1 MIDVLDQAQA
11 LEAAPELAAVYR
23 SAFGAPGYDEDA
35 AEAERFATE
44 QLPLH
49 AERDGFKL
57 VVARLP
63 RPSGTTAAGPSVGS
77 LDVAGVMGG
86 SGPIVGFA
94 YGYTGHRGQWWSDR
108 VAETAPAEI
117 VAGWVGGHFEVVEM
131 AVTGE
136 AQRQG
141 IGSALHDVLM
151 ADLPQAKALLTTY
164 VDDRPAPRLYRR
176 KGWQV
181 LVPDLGWDSALY
193 GLSLT
198 IR

>member
-11 LEAAPELAAVYR
+11 LQVAPELAAVYR

-49 AERDGFKL
+49 AQREGFKL
-57 VVARLP
+57 VVARSP
-63 RPSGTTAAGPSVGS
+63 TPAGSPGPSVGS
-77 LDVAGVMGG
+77 LDVAGVMDG
-86 SGPIVGFA
+86 SGPIIGFA
-94 YGYTGHRGQWWSDR
+94 YGYTGQRGQWWSDR
-108 VAETAPAEI
+108 VAETAPADI
-117 VAGWVGGHFEVVEM
+117 VAAWIGGHFEVVEM
-131 AVTGE
+131 AVMVE
-136 AQRQG
+136 AQGQG
-141 IGSALHDVLM
+141 LGSALHDVLM
-151 ADLPQAKALLTTY
+151 ADLPHAKALLTTY
-164 VDDRPAPRLYRR
+164 LDDRPAPRLYRR

>member
-49 AERDGFKL
+49 AQRDGFKL

-86 SGPIVGFA
+86 SGPIGGFA
-94 YGYTGHRGQWWSDR
+94 YGYTGQRGQWWSDR
-108 VAETAPAEI
+108 VAETASPKPRRRRSSR
-117 VAGWVGGHFEVVEM
+117 AGSVV
-131 AVTGE
+131 TS
-136 AQRQG
+136 R
-141 IGSALHDVLM
+141 SWKWL
-151 ADLPQAKALLTTY
+151 
-164 VDDRPAPRLYRR
+164 
-176 KGWQV
+176 
-181 LVPDLGWDSALY
+181 
-193 GLSLT
+193 
-198 IR
+198 

>member
-49 AERDGFKL
+49 AQRDGFKL

-63 RPSGTTAAGPSVGS
+63 RPSGTAAAGPGVGS
-77 LDVAGVMGG
+77 LDVAGVMGS

-94 YGYTGHRGQWWSDR
+94 YGYTGQRGQWWSDR
-108 VAETAPAEI
+108 VAETASPKPRRRRSSR
-117 VAGWVGGHFEVVEM
+117 AGSVV
-131 AVTGE
+131 TS
-136 AQRQG
+136 R
-141 IGSALHDVLM
+141 SWKWL
-151 ADLPQAKALLTTY
+151 
-164 VDDRPAPRLYRR
+164 
-176 KGWQV
+176 
-181 LVPDLGWDSALY
+181 
-193 GLSLT
+193 
-198 IR
+198 